1 MNPNYISYGIGLI
14 GITLAIIF
22 RVKQNNAKKVMGVF
36 VDSIQ
41 NQAQSVC
48 RSLETSLKEQDCNI
62 EWLRGMIE
70 GTNNH
75 MAALNGTIIDFY
87 NEFYKKKLKKN
98 N

>member
-1 MNPNYISYGIGLI
+1 
-14 GITLAIIF
+14 
-22 RVKQNNAKKVMGVF
+22 
-36 VDSIQ
+36 
-41 NQAQSVC
+41 
-48 RSLETSLKEQDCNI
+48 
-62 EWLRGMIE
+62 MIE